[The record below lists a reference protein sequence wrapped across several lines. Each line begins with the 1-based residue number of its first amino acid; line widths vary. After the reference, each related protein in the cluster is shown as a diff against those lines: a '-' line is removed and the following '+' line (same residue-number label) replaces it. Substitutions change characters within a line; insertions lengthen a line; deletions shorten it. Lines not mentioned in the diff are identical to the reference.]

1 MFVAKEIGAVGPDE
15 QYQSEG
21 FFLRELFA
29 VLLNS
34 GIRFAVMRNYQ
45 TLPFSAGGSD
55 LDIMIAAG
63 DGARAKAL
71 VLEAIRSAGGVPLG
85 LAESQGFFNVHALGR
100 NSGHVAGWWGLRIDI
115 YVGLFFRGQRLLD
128 DNGDWPLCWHHGI
141 PVLEE
146 RFAGVLGVLKE
157 LLNNATVPGRYAAA
171 ARAAA
176 HQCWPQVESL
186 LAPMGVSALA
196 RLRQLLFSDHVPSD
210 LSESRRL
217 LRQEIYKA
225 AFAKGGF
232 FSARQRVAYEWAKV
246 RRYLRP
252 SGRVLAIL
260 GVDGAGKSTVI
271 NAILPALN
279 DATHNAV
286 FVQHL
291 RPTLLPPLSRL
302 KGKKSQAAGPT
313 LEPHGSTP
321 SGKLGSLFRLVYLT
335 LDYVLGYWF
344 WTRPKLAKL
353 PTVVIFDRYAYDMA
367 LDPRRFRISL
377 PSWVAR
383 RFVALAPTPD
393 LIICLYGSPE
403 LIAARK
409 QELSVEETRRQVEA
423 LLAFAKQEPRA
434 VLVSTDT
441 SVVETRDAVLQA
453 FCELLRARPEGRF

>member
-1 MFVAKEIGAVGPDE
+1 M
-15 QYQSEG
+15 
-21 FFLRELFA
+21 
-29 VLLNS
+29 
-34 GIRFAVMRNYQ
+34 
-45 TLPFSAGGSD
+45 
-55 LDIMIAAG
+55 
-63 DGARAKAL
+63 
-71 VLEAIRSAGGVPLG
+71 
-85 LAESQGFFNVHALGR
+85 
-100 NSGHVAGWWGLRIDI
+100 
-115 YVGLFFRGQRLLD
+115 
-128 DNGDWPLCWHHGI
+128 
-141 PVLEE
+141 
-146 RFAGVLGVLKE
+146 LGVLKE
-157 LLNNATVPGRYAAA
+157 LLNNTSFPVRYASE

-176 HQCWPQVESL
+176 QQCWPEIERL
-186 LAPMGVSALA
+186 LAPMGGRALA
-196 RLRQLLFSDHVPSD
+196 RLRQMIFSYDVNAD
-210 LSESRRL
+210 FGESCRS
-217 LRQEIYKA
+217 LRHEIFKE
-225 AFAKGGF
+225 AFAQGGF
-232 FSARQRVAYEWAKV
+232 LSFTQGIGYEWSKV

-252 SGRVLAIL
+252 SGRVVAIL

-271 NAILPALN
+271 KAILPTLN

-291 RPTLLPPLSRL
+291 RPTLFPPLSRL

-321 SGKLGSLFRLVYLT
+321 SGKLGSLFRLAYLT
-335 LDYVLGYWF
+335 LDYVLGYWLRI
-344 WTRPKLAKL
+344 RPKIAKQ